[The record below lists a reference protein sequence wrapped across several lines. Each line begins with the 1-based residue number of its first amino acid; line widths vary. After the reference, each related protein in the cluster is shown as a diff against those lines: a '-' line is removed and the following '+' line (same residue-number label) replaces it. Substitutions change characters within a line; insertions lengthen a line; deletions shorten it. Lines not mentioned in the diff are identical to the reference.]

1 MFYIVLSN
9 LHKFNLHLGA
19 DVDLHLI
26 VLCINKISI

>member
-9 LHKFNLHLGA
+9 LHKLNLHPGA

-26 VLCINKISI
+26 VLCINKVSF